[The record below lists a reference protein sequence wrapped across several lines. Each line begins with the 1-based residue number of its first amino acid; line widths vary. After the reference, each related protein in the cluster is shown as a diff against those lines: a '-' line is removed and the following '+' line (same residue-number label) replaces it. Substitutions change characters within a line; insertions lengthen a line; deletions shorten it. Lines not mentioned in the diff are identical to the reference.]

1 MLINIFTYMLK
12 LFQTPYTEND
22 FPPIGGEGGHN
33 DDFAFYLV
41 LIFIVMFLYFVI
53 KGGAGR

>member
-1 MLINIFTYMLK
+1 MLK
-12 LFQTPYTEND
+12 LFQTPYTEYD